1 MSDVPFFFCIQ
12 NYRYQGLPFP
22 QLCDHNAKVAQG
34 CGRTLLAK
42 AWDIVKSLYLTEGEF
57 NTEMCETE
65 TAGVVSSQ
73 PKPPAG
79 GTEEELNGSES
90 SHQPSTPPPP
100 NGKDIDLE
108 SVATTQRPG
117 TIINENSG
125 ILARFTFF
133 ICFDM

>member
-1 MSDVPFFFCIQ
+1 MSDAPFFCIQ

-79 GTEEELNGSES
+79 GAEEELNASES

-125 ILARFTFF
+125 SGQIYFF
-133 ICFDM
+133 HLL

>member
-1 MSDVPFFFCIQ
+1 
-12 NYRYQGLPFP
+12 
-22 QLCDHNAKVAQG
+22 
-34 CGRTLLAK
+34 
-42 AWDIVKSLYLTEGEF
+42 
-57 NTEMCETE
+57 MCETE
-65 TAGVVSSQ
+65 TAGDVSNQ
-73 PKPPAG
+73 PKPPPD

-125 ILARFTFF
+125 SGQI
-133 ICFDM
+133 